1 MSKKPKETTSAPFL
15 VGKRL
20 YLRAPEPEDAALFQR
35 AISDPFTRQWL
46 LNRFPISF
54 KQEIEFIER
63 MNPPGQPPTQTIFS
77 IVIKKNHQLIG
88 NMGLFRINW
97 LDRKAETAALIISD
111 KYRSKG
117 YGVEA
122 KELLLEYAFNTL
134 GLHRIESCAMADNI
148 RSLAYL
154 RKSGYVEE
162 GVQREAIFKNGRWTD
177 LICFSILEEEWRRRH
192 H

>member
-1 MSKKPKETTSAPFL
+1 MTKATQSHPPFL

-20 YLRAPEPEDAALFQR
+20 YLRAPEPQDAAPFQR
-35 AISDPFTRQWL
+35 AVSDPFTRQWL
-46 LNRFPISF
+46 LNRFPISL

-63 MNPPGQPPTQTIFS
+63 MNPLGQPPTQTIFS
-77 IVIKKNHQLIG
+77 IVLKKNHQLIG

-111 KYRSKG
+111 NYRGKG

-134 GLHRIESCAMADNI
+134 GLHRIESCAMSDNE
-148 RSLAYL
+148 RSIAYL
-154 RKSGYVEE
+154 RKSGYIEE
-162 GVQREAIFKNGRWTD
+162 GVQREAVFKHGIWVD
-177 LICFSILEEEWRRRH
+177 LVCFSMLETEWRKHR
-192 H
+192 